1 MGLKCAW
8 IGKWLSCADGF
19 GMVVFGTVVED
30 VVESTEGS
38 EDRRTALKGS

>member
-1 MGLKCAW
+1 MGLKCTWVAS
-8 IGKWLSCADGF
+8 WLNCADGS
-19 GMVVFGTVVED
+19 GMVVFGTVVKD